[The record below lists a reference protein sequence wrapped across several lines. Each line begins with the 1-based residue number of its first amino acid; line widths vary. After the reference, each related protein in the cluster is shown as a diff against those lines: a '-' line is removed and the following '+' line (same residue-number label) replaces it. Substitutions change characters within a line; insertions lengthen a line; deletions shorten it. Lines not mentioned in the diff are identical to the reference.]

1 MGSFAS
7 SVALT
12 PIQLSPLSAVSVA
25 TLVTPDATNG
35 NKFVVKPGTILRVK
49 NASGSQITV
58 TIHQV
63 YTRNGASLPNL
74 TFTVPLTTGDVEY
87 KFPEVVKDF
96 FYSGKTA
103 WVEFSA
109 VTSVTCQVVYP
120 N

>member
-7 SVALT
+7 AVALT
-12 PIQLSPLSAVSVA
+12 PIQLAPLAATSVA
-25 TLVTPDATNG
+25 TMTTPDATNG

-58 TIHQV
+58 TVHTA
-63 YTRNGASLPNL
+63 YTRNGLTLPNL
-74 TFTVPLTTGDVEY
+74 TFTVPLTTGDVEF

-96 FYSGKTA
+96 YYSGKTA

-109 VTSVTCQVVYP
+109 VTTVTCQVVYP
-120 N
+120 